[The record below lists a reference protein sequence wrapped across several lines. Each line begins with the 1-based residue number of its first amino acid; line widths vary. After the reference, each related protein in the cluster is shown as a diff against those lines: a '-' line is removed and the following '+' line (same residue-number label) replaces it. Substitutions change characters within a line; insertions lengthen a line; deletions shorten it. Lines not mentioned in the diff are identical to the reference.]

1 MVKNCVKRF
10 SVTMVSLL
18 LIFAFS
24 ISSFAAEN
32 EKVIKTYTEDMGN
45 GITAV
50 VKISE
55 VESMARTTARK
66 NISKSYYSGSTYIG
80 TAVLTATFNYNGSTS
95 SAVSASG
102 SGSGANGWSYS
113 GQSTHTSGKSAY
125 LTASLKNGSKTV
137 GVSLS
142 LTCDANGNVS

>member
-1 MVKNCVKRF
+1 MAKTMMKRTLAL
-10 SVTMVSLL
+10 VTAVLL
-18 LIFAFS
+18 TLAFS
-24 ISSFAAEN
+24 MTCFAAEN
-32 EKVIKTYTEDMGN
+32 EKTIASYTEDLGN

-50 VKISE
+50 VTITQTDSF
-55 VESMARTTARK
+55 ARSTKKQT
-66 NISKSYYSGSTYIG
+66 ISKSYYSSGTYIG
-80 TAVLTATFNYNGSTS
+80 SAALAATFNYNGSTS

-113 GQSTHTSGKSAY
+113 GQSTRTSGKTAY